1 MFHSFIVNIIF
12 YGLTAGLIY
21 LMLEYYNPFS
31 GDGGIFGEKFK
42 FDLKTAKDIKTR
54 LADVKGIDEIKAE
67 V

>member
-1 MFHSFIVNIIF
+1 
-12 YGLTAGLIY
+12 
-21 LMLEYYNPFS
+21 MLEYYNPFS